1 MPRFKSLFA
10 ILCVGLVILL
20 PATVAQESAPP
31 SANPPMGERGSS
43 TRVPTVTRES
53 RRMPKLLGNY
63 EPAAVSPVNEANS
76 TRLDALLRGGNL
88 YLSLQ
93 DAIALALEN
102 NINVEVQ
109 RYGALISEANLL
121 RARAGSTIR
130 NGIPVVQ
137 NGPSSASIGQQLL
150 IGTIPTFGNIAP
162 IQQSGIVVPLLDPVI
177 SGSYQYVHSSAPQS
191 STVVTGTSV
200 LVNKNDL
207 GSVTYNQGF
216 LTGTNVSL
224 GYTDSHL
231 ESNSTRAQLNPYR
244 SGGLSLTITQ
254 HLLQG
259 WGMAVNKRNI
269 EIARNNRELA
279 DLQFKQQVIVTT
291 AVAASLYWDLVSF
304 NDDVKA
310 KQSSLDY
317 NQRLYNNN
325 KRQVEVGM
333 LAPIE
338 VIRAEAAVAS
348 SQQDLIISQTR
359 VLQQETILKD
369 FLSRNGVASPA
380 MEQAHII
387 PTDQIRV
394 PEVEAIQPYQDLVGQ
409 ALSGRPELAIA
420 RINVTNAKINLK
432 GSKAELL
439 PTVDAFGNIANNGLA
454 GAINSLS
461 ATPVSNT
468 NSLIGGY
475 GSFLSQIFDRNFPNY
490 SLGLQVNIPIHNRI
504 ARADYTLDQITERQ
518 QQLALLGAEKQV
530 RVDVQNAMIGLQQA
544 RATYQ
549 AAVKQRILE
558 EQTLDAE
565 QKKLNLGASTI
576 FNVILV
582 QRDLA
587 AAQSAEVSALGNYSK
602 SRVQLDFA
610 TAQTLV
616 NYNISIPEAYKGE
629 ISKAPAALPVQK

>member
-1 MPRFKSLFA
+1 MTEK
-10 ILCVGLVILL
+10 
-20 PATVAQESAPP
+20 ATSP
-31 SANPPMGERGSS
+31 
-43 TRVPTVTRES
+43 RVPSVTREPH
-53 RRMPKLLGNY
+53 RLPKLLGNY
-63 EPAAVSPVNEANS
+63 EPAEVSPVNESNS
-76 TRLDALLRGGNL
+76 ARIDALLRSGNL

-109 RYGALISEANLL
+109 RYGALISEAYLL

-130 NGIPVVQ
+130 TGIPTVQ
-137 NGPSSASIGQQLL
+137 NGPNSAPLGQQLL
-150 IGTIPTFGNIAP
+150 IGTIPTFGTLAPVQQTGIA
-162 IQQSGIVVPLLDPVI
+162 IPLLDPVV

-191 STVVTGTSV
+191 STVVTGTNV
-200 LVNKNDL
+200 LVNRNSL
-207 GSVTYNQGF
+207 GSLTYNQGF

-224 GYTDSHL
+224 GYTDSRL

-244 SGGLSLTITQ
+244 SGALSLSITQ

-259 WGMAVNKRNI
+259 WGMAINKRNI

-291 AVAASLYWDLVSF
+291 SVAASLYWDLVSF
-304 NDDVKA
+304 TDDVKA
-310 KQSSLDY
+310 KQGSLDY
-317 NQRLYNNN
+317 NTRLYNNN
-325 KRQVEVGM
+325 KRQVEIGM

-380 MEQAHII
+380 IEQAHII

-394 PEVEAIQPYQDLVGQ
+394 PDVEAIQPYQDLVGQ

-420 RINVTNAKINLK
+420 RINITNAKINLK

-439 PTVDAFGNIANNGLA
+439 PSIDAFGNLANNGLA
-454 GAINSLS
+454 GDINVLS
-461 ATPVSNT
+461 VTPVPST

-475 GSFLSQIFDRNFPNY
+475 GSFFSQIFGRNFPNY
-490 SLGLQVNIPIHNRI
+490 SLGMQVNIPIHNRV

-518 QQLALLGAEKQV
+518 QQLALLAAEKQV

-544 RATYQ
+544 RAIYQ
-549 AAVKQRILE
+549 AAVKQRVLE

-587 AAQSAEVSALGNYSK
+587 NAQSAEVSALGTYSK
-602 SRVQLDFA
+602 ARVQLDFA

-616 NYNISIPEAYKGE
+616 NYNISVAEAYKGE
-629 ISKAPAALPVQK
+629 VSRAPSALPPPK